1 MAHIAELGKIV
12 EYVVHSQVCLHFK
25 ENALFH
31 SNHHGFLP
39 NHSTATALI
48 QLHDMLLDVAESKEF
63 SAALLLDLSAAFDIV
78 DHQILLE
85 KLAIYNFDEKAIEWF
100 QSYLSPSS
108 SPSPRV
114 QVESKFSQAVQL
126 GPYGVPQ
133 GSVLGP
139 LVFIIFCNDFAASCK
154 DGVSILYADDKTDL
168 VRDKD
173 PAELKVKIQEEA
185 DRSTD

>member
-12 EYVVHSQVCLHFK
+12 EYVVHSQVYLHFK

-48 QLHDMLLDVAESKEF
+48 QLHDMLLDAAESKEF

-85 KLAIYNFDEKAIEWF
+85 KLAIYNFDEKAIEWY
-100 QSYLSPSS
+100 SIHKSHLNY
-108 SPSPRV
+108 
-114 QVESKFSQAVQL
+114 
-126 GPYGVPQ
+126 
-133 GSVLGP
+133 
-139 LVFIIFCNDFAASCK
+139 DF
-154 DGVSILYADDKTDL
+154 
-168 VRDKD
+168 
-173 PAELKVKIQEEA
+173 
-185 DRSTD
+185 